1 METERNERRYRGLL
15 ERSLGSARQFRQWIR
30 LSCSGRQ
37 RERQREEIYLI
48 ELFDRL
54 MTYPPSRRRVDY
66 ILAVDENDSRIR
78 NLVQGD
84 GRALPGR
91 PEFLESGWA
100 TMMLTR
106 YALGM
111 HHSRGKVVLDS
122 CSGLGWGSYLVDLVA
137 RHVIAVDVDRATL
150 ECAQSLWPSHVTDYV
165 QASVLTLCLDSAS
178 VDVALA
184 MESIEHF
191 RLPDIHVYLDEL
203 KRVLRPGGMLVGSSA
218 FPGTRKMAQAL
229 CARNPHH
236 LHICTKNELMG
247 ILRSRFRRSHVCHN
261 GLFFWAE
268 K

>member
-1 METERNERRYRGLL
+1 METERNKRRSRGLL
-15 ERSLGSARQFRQWIR
+15 DRGVGSAKQFPQRIR
-30 LSCSGRQ
+30 LACSRRQ
-37 RERQREEIYLI
+37 RERHREEVYLS
-48 ELFDRL
+48 ELFNQL
-54 MTYPPSRRRVDY
+54 MICPTSRRRVDY
-66 ILAVDENDSRIR
+66 ILAVDENDSRIKD
-78 NLVQGD
+78 LVQAN

-91 PEFLESGWA
+91 PDFLESGWA

-111 HHSRGKVVLDS
+111 HHSKGKVVLDS
-122 CSGLGWGSYLVDLVA
+122 CSGLGWGSYLVDSVA
-137 RHVIAVDVDRATL
+137 RHVIAMDVDRATL
-150 ECAQSLWPSHVTDYV
+150 ECAHALWPSHVTDYV
-165 QASVLTLCLDSAS
+165 QASVLSLCLDSAS

-203 KRVLRPGGMLVGSSA
+203 KRVLRTGGMLVGSSA
-218 FPGTRKMAQAL
+218 FPEARKAAQAL

-236 LHICTKNELMG
+236 LHICTRSELMEM
-247 ILRSRFRRSHVCHN
+247 LRCRFRRHHVSHN